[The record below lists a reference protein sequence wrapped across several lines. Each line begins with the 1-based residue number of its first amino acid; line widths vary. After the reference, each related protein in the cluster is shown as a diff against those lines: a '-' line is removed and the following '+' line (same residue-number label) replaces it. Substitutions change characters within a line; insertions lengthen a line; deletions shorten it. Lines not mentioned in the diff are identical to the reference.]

1 MANSLVSLVMQ
12 FLTPDVIAKIASALG
27 LDRSIAQKAITGAIP
42 AILAGL
48 AGTASNPGGARQL
61 SNAVSQ
67 QQPGMLDSLTSL
79 IGGTGQKP
87 FTDTGSGLL
96 SKLLGGHT
104 LDALTQSVG
113 KFAGVGEN
121 TSKSL
126 LGMLGPVVLGAL
138 GQQQR
143 STGLDAG
150 GLASLLTSQKDQ
162 FAAAI
167 PAGLADQ
174 LNISG
179 VIDKL
184 GGGFRT
190 GAAEAAGAVERT
202 AYAASSQA
210 ARAARGAS
218 SSQWPLW
225 AIGLIAL
232 AGLAWYF
239 LGSRGDEKVAELPRV
254 TTQPATV
261 GLGAP
266 KLTVGDFDVG
276 SQVSASVGT
285 LRTTLAGISDAAS
298 AQAALPKIQ
307 DAMAKLDEVNRVS
320 AKLPPEG
327 KQALARMISGAMPAI
342 NELCDKVLAMPGAG
356 GIARPA
362 IDELRNKLNTLAR
375 A

>member
-27 LDRSIAQKAITGAIP
+27 LDRSIAHKAVMGAIP

-48 AGTASNPGGARQL
+48 ANVASSPGGARQL
-61 SNAVSQ
+61 SNAVAQ
-67 QQPGMLDSLTSL
+67 QRPGMLDSLTSL
-79 IGGTGQKP
+79 IGGPGQKA

-96 SKLLGGHT
+96 SSLLNGHT
-104 LDALTQSVG
+104 LDAMTQSVG
-113 KFAGVGEN
+113 RFAGVGESS
-121 TSKSL
+121 SKSL

-143 STGLDAG
+143 SAGLDAG

-174 LNISG
+174 LNASG
-179 VIDKL
+179 LIDKL
-184 GGGFRT
+184 GGDFRT
-190 GAAEAAGAVERT
+190 GTAAAASAMERT
-202 AYAASSQA
+202 AYAASGQA
-210 ARAARGAS
+210 SRAAHSAS

-239 LGSRGDEKVAELPRV
+239 MGSHGDEKVAELPRV
-254 TTQPATV
+254 TTPAATV
-261 GLGAP
+261 GLGSP
-266 KLTVGDFDVG
+266 KITVGDLDLG
-276 SQVSASVGT
+276 GQVSASVGT
-285 LRTTLAGISDAAS
+285 LRTTLASISDAAS
-298 AQAALPKIQ
+298 AQAALPRIQ
-307 DAMAKLDEVNRVS
+307 DAVAKLDEVNRLS
-320 AKLPPEG
+320 AKLPPES
-327 KQALARMISGAMPAI
+327 KQSLARMISAAAPTI
-342 NELCDKVLAMPGAG
+342 NELCNKVLAMPGVS

-362 IDELRNKLNTLAR
+362 IDELRNKLDTLAR
-375 A
+375 V